1 MLFGRMGSF
10 VACICVYWQI
20 FCRFELLAASF
31 SAAARQ
37 PRPASGQ
44 SGSCAGSNSDPLPLD
59 LPLRPLGRGGPCSAQ
74 GRRLGRNLAPAL
86 RRGGPAGTSLV
97 AALQWPRE
105 ACIGGGGRRDPGS
118 CWCCI
123 PFRHVSTVDNE
134 SQLGPRF
141 PETFWATFASS
152 FFLLLLFHNPP
163 IVAFCLSSFLLS
175 LFFYPL

>member
-1 MLFGRMGSF
+1 MSITQCLRYVGYGLIRSLYMCLL
-10 VACICVYWQI
+10 AW
-20 FCRFELLAASF
+20 FELLAASF

-37 PRPASGQ
+37 PRPAAGQ
-44 SGSCAGSNSDPLPLD
+44 SGSCAGTNSDPLPLD

-74 GRRLGRNLAPAL
+74 GRRLGGNLAPAL

-97 AALQWPRE
+97 AALQWLRE

-123 PFRHVSTVDNE
+123 PFRHVSTGDNE

-141 PETFWATFASS
+141 PASLWAAFASPS
-152 FFLLLLFHNPP
+152 F
-163 IVAFCLSSFLLS
+163 SSPS
-175 LFFYPL
+175 LP